1 MCKEMVPILLI
12 CEEFVQ
18 MIHLTGGGGIVT
30 DSSHLRGIGTNSSH
44 PKTGHMSRIFISL
57 HVRNYQRIIRM
68 CAELLQILHTSEIIS
83 LRFLSQILDQNNY
96 GN

>member
-1 MCKEMVPILLI
+1 
-12 CEEFVQ
+12 
-18 MIHLTGGGGIVT
+18 
-30 DSSHLRGIGTNSSH
+30 
-44 PKTGHMSRIFISL
+44 MSRIFISL

-96 GN
+96 EN